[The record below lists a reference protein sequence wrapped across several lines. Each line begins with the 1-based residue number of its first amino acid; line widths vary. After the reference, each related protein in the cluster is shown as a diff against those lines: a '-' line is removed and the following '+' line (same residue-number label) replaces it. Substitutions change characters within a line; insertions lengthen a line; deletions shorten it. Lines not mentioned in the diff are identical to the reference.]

1 MSLRVKVAAED
12 AAQYQY
18 KPVTLRFDYRSQT
31 SGFTGTSSALRRPGN
46 PLCRPEA
53 GSQFDCECASFSEV
67 RMWSYEKSTS
77 EWLLCTG
84 QATMGAWQSPV
95 LLISIPNAN
104 RRSRY
109 TMVLLSASWEQPD
122 VASVQW
128 LFRREAVV
136 AVCRDQGEMLDRRT
150 QFWIVGHDR

>member
-1 MSLRVKVAAED
+1 
-12 AAQYQY
+12 
-18 KPVTLRFDYRSQT
+18 
-31 SGFTGTSSALRRPGN
+31 
-46 PLCRPEA
+46 
-53 GSQFDCECASFSEV
+53 
-67 RMWSYEKSTS
+67 
-77 EWLLCTG
+77 
-84 QATMGAWQSPV
+84 MGAWQSPV